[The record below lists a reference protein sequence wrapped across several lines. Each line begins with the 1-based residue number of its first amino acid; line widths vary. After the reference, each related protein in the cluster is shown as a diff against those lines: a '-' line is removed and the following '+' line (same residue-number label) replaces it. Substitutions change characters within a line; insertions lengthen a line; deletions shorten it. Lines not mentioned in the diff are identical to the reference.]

1 MKAII
6 FDMDGLMI
14 DSERL
19 YRQAQK
25 NIAGQFDKIMTEEI
39 RMKMMGRKPIESLRL
54 FVKELAIPMDPA
66 KLLEIRNGIMR
77 EKLKNELVPMPGL
90 THIIGKFHGKLK
102 LAICTGAQEEFLD
115 IVVDQLGIR
124 DKFAVLQNSDDIE
137 NGKPDP
143 EIYLKTCKRL
153 GLQPGECIVLEDSL
167 NGVVAGKKAGCYVI
181 AVPSEYTKDENFEA
195 ADFIAHDLFD
205 AAKHIGSFFNL
216 SPFLI

>member
-19 YRQAQK
+19 YRQAQQD
-25 NIAGQFDKIMTEEI
+25 ISRQFNKVMTEEI

-54 FVKELAIPMDPA
+54 FVKELDIPMDPA

-77 EKLKNELVPMPGL
+77 EKLKNDLVPMPGL
-90 THIIGKFHGKLK
+90 THIIDTFHGKLK

-137 NGKPDP
+137 NGKPNP

-153 GLQPGECIVLEDSL
+153 SLQPGECIVLEDSL
-167 NGVVAGKKAGCYVI
+167 NGVLAGKRAGCYVI
-181 AVPSEYTKDENFEA
+181 AVPTEYTKDQDFEA
-195 ADFIAHDLFD
+195 ADFIADSLFD
-205 AAKHIGSFFNL
+205 AAKHIGA
-216 SPFLI
+216 SP